1 MNLYICEAGG
11 KIICGNTWFALK
23 LLAVQLKK
31 ETWKK
36 KELRSQGRE
45 FFPYLQGWLSV
56 NYLIYI
62 NFDKNKK
69 QHVDYLLYSRPPSPL
84 SAQLTLALQNT
95 QPQIV
100 FFLALPVPLPQ
111 TTNPAHLLIHDLLN
125 L

>member
-11 KIICGNTWFALK
+11 KIVCGNTWLALK
-23 LLAVQLKK
+23 QLAVELKK

-36 KELRSQGRE
+36 KKELRSQRRE

-69 QHVDYLLYSRPPSPL
+69 QHVDDLLHSRPPSPL
-84 SAQLTLALQNT
+84 SAQNT
-95 QPQIV
+95 
-100 FFLALPVPLPQ
+100 
-111 TTNPAHLLIHDLLN
+111 
-125 L
+125 